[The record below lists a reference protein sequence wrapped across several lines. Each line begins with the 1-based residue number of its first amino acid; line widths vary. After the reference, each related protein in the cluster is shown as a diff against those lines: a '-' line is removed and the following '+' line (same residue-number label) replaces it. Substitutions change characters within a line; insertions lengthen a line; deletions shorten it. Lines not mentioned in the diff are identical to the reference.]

1 MTVQLGSDRPELL
14 TCTAVLHVCCLLNMS
29 VKESAFYLGVADVT
43 VANADISAGCSCR
56 GGRAGGNAR
65 DHLLAR
71 WHALQCLHYR
81 GGACRAQD
89 IALYSSLSV
98 STKSV

>member
-1 MTVQLGSDRPELL
+1 MQLGSDHPELL

-29 VKESAFYLGVADVT
+29 VKDSALYLGVADVT
-43 VANADISAGCSCR
+43 IANADISAGCSCR
-56 GGRAGGNAR
+56 GGGAGGSAH
-65 DHLLAR
+65 DYLLAR
-71 WHALQCLHYR
+71 WRALQRLHYR
-81 GGACRAQD
+81 GGACRAQG